1 MTWRRVLTTT
11 SWPRIRQVTDRIE
24 ATIALI
30 ETGGYEELLIP

>member
-11 SWPRIRQVTDRIE
+11 SWPRIRQVTDRIQ

-30 ETGGYEELLIP
+30 ETGGYVELLIP